1 MNEITQNF
9 TSLAD
14 LRKDLHGFNEVKR
27 EKAQQAQQVRVGECV
42 SMWADLMEGKIDPF
56 FLKEALNPSIEGFTV
71 LHKRYPAI
79 FHEEMSTSDFAS
91 LTVDVLDRQLIA
103 NFEAAK
109 PVYQSIARV
118 SPNLR
123 DFRQVKR
130 IRIDGGQ
137 DQARTKAEWQG
148 LRASSPKVE
157 TTDTYTPLAY
167 INSDS
172 WSWEAAINDDLGI
185 FTDLPQRLSNGHIA
199 AVSRFFTG
207 LYVTTT
213 GPDTSL
219 YHADF
224 NNIINTTNG
233 AATTNPALSV
243 TGLNDALTVLR
254 KQVNSDNEPVMFNGR
269 LTLVVPNALEVT
281 ANNIMNQ
288 LTVDS
293 TGVGGSST
301 QTIRVNNWIV
311 ERFEVVV
318 DPWIDKIATSNQNTS
333 WFVFVNPTQNRPA
346 IEMGFLRGFQQPQ
359 LFQKV
364 GNTARVGGGID
375 QAMGDFNDMGQ
386 EIKALTVFGGTVLEE
401 KSTVASNGSGS

>member
-1 MNEITQNF
+1 MNELTRQF
-9 TSLAD
+9 TSLDD
-14 LRKDLHGFNEVKR
+14 LRSDLHGFNPVKR
-27 EKAQQAQQVRVGECV
+27 QKAALVHEARIGDCV
-42 SMWADLMEGKIDPF
+42 KMWADLTSGKLDPF
-56 FLKEALNPSIEGFTV
+56 FLSEAINPSVEGFQV
-71 LHKRYPAI
+71 LSKRYPQL
-79 FHEEMSTSDFAS
+79 FFEEMSTSDFAS

-103 NFEAAK
+103 NFEAAQ
-109 PVYQSIARV
+109 PVYQKIARV
-118 SPNLR
+118 VPNLR

-148 LRASSPKVE
+148 IKASSPKVE
-157 TTDTYTPLAY
+157 TTDNYTPLAY

-172 WSWEAAINDDLGI
+172 WSWEAAMNDDLGI
-185 FTDLPQRLSNGHIA
+185 FVDLPQRLSNGHIA

-233 AATTNPALSV
+233 AATTNPVLSV
-243 TGLNDALTVLR
+243 TGLGDALTVLGR
-254 KQVNSDNEPVMFNGR
+254 QVNSDGEPIVFNGT
-269 LTLVVPNALEVT
+269 LVLVVPNALRV
-281 ANNIMNQ
+281 AASNIMNQ
-288 LTVDS
+288 LSVDM
-293 TGVGGSST
+293 TTVGGASN
-301 QTIRVNNWIV
+301 QTMRVNNWIV
-311 ERFEVVV
+311 GGFEVVV
-318 DPWIDKIATSNQNTS
+318 DPWIDKIATSNQHTS
-333 WFVFVNPTQNRPA
+333 WFVFLNPQQNRPA

-364 GNTARVGGGID
+364 ANTARVGGGID

-386 EIKALTVFGGTVLEE
+386 EIKALTVFGGVVLEE
-401 KSTVASNGSGS
+401 KSTVASDGSGS